1 MKRDGERDRRGVGE
15 TMGDVDWWTEGK
27 RGLVGWIRPIAESV
41 SRRGAAYGK
50 AAGSVCI

>member
-1 MKRDGERDRRGVGE
+1 MGE
-15 TMGDVDWWTEGK
+15 TLGDVDWWIESK

-41 SRRGAAYGK
+41 SRGGAAYRK